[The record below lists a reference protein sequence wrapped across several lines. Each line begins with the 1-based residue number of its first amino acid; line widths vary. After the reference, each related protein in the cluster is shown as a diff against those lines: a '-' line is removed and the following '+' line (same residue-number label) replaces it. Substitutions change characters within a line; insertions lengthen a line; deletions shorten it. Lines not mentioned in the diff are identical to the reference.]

1 MLVVCVFISEIANH
15 FAYAN
20 MWDTY
25 SQNNHQDN
33 KVPPNPVRHSVGT

>member
-1 MLVVCVFISEIANH
+1 MRSLNVRL
-15 FAYAN
+15 AYVA

-25 SQNNHQDN
+25 SQNNNEDN

>member
-1 MLVVCVFISEIANH
+1 MRSLNVRL
-15 FAYAN
+15 AYVA
-20 MWDTY
+20 MWDMY